1 MACIVFEEPNVR
13 GNNRWE
19 RISSSSMC
27 VCELASAL
35 TFAASGP
42 VVCAS
47 ATSVCLCLCILA
59 CLHLCILSMSCRD
72 VQGSR
77 AQSSQSMKWWNAHVA
92 FVLHKCRAWL
102 GLIAWHFSAP
112 RYQGLITLLPSRLI
126 WGVQILSSTVL
137 HSPTRSYYVCWKHS
151 DDSFQ
156 DTVSNELGKQQANLG
171 VDLHEFQTSASV
183 PRRYLSG
190 VWNMTK
196 MDEPCCVGQALHF
209 KAVCQSRSAMHQQ
222 TNFPAEHHHFSRRI
236 KSNDQTSN
244 TLNWLSWLSPFSQ
257 SPMACATGACGA
269 ITTYPLYISQ
279 ILTVSH
285 D

>member
-77 AQSSQSMKWWNAHVA
+77 AQSSQSMKSWNAHVA
-92 FVLHKCRAWL
+92 FVLHKCKPW
-102 GLIAWHFSAP
+102 
-112 RYQGLITLLPSRLI
+112 LPSCLPVWFEGFKSLAAQSYIVLLGPTMFAESILMIPFRTLSVMSLGSNKQISVLI
-126 WGVQILSSTVL
+126 CMSFKHLQLYLEDIWA
-137 HSPTRSYYVCWKHS
+137 VCWTWRKWRNH
-151 DDSFQ
+151 
-156 DTVSNELGKQQANLG
+156 V
-171 VDLHEFQTSASV
+171 V
-183 PRRYLSG
+183 
-190 VWNMTK
+190 
-196 MDEPCCVGQALHF
+196 
-209 KAVCQSRSAMHQQ
+209 
-222 TNFPAEHHHFSRRI
+222 
-236 KSNDQTSN
+236 
-244 TLNWLSWLSPFSQ
+244 
-257 SPMACATGACGA
+257 
-269 ITTYPLYISQ
+269 
-279 ILTVSH
+279 
-285 D
+285 